1 MSKINWYNEIA
12 NGLSQVLSPFQVEVG
27 ACLQVKDPF
36 NRRLKSRE
44 EPTMVA
50 SLNLIHEEN
59 LIVVESLRTT
69 QLYQGL
75 ALLHNPP
82 LLFNFRK
89 QYDCDELSLEHCP
102 GYAARLTERGI
113 PRLVS
118 LFMA

>member
-1 MSKINWYNEIA
+1 MGGICYRGVWCG
-12 NGLSQVLSPFQVEVG
+12 GLGE
-27 ACLQVKDPF
+27 
-36 NRRLKSRE
+36 
-44 EPTMVA
+44 
-50 SLNLIHEEN
+50 
-59 LIVVESLRTT
+59 
-69 QLYQGL
+69 

-118 LFMA
+118 LFMALMVITDSIC

>member
-1 MSKINWYNEIA
+1 MKLTICGM
-12 NGLSQVLSPFQVEVG
+12 NGGKHS
-27 ACLQVKDPF
+27 
-36 NRRLKSRE
+36 LK
-44 EPTMVA
+44 
-50 SLNLIHEEN
+50 
-59 LIVVESLRTT
+59 
-69 QLYQGL
+69 

-118 LFMA
+118 LFMALMVSSDSTC

>member
-1 MSKINWYNEIA
+1 MCEQAYTRIA
-12 NGLSQVLSPFQVEVG
+12 SADLMMP
-27 ACLQVKDPF
+27 
-36 NRRLKSRE
+36 
-44 EPTMVA
+44 VA
-50 SLNLIHEEN
+50 LEM
-59 LIVVESLRTT
+59 
-69 QLYQGL
+69 

-118 LFMA
+118 LFMALMVSSDSTC